1 VVVACFDRDDGIAA
15 GPRMSVTRFPL
26 AREVLYLLNHEPC
39 CVVAVEGSRSAE
51 RLKRVKHRLVT
62 TLLVVTAVVVAT
74 LTSVT
79 TTDRPA
85 QAAAGGSWDI
95 DTWGG
100 PPREGDN
107 AVVKWNWELLQTITA
122 NASITGP
129 TVTARALGVVHT
141 AMYDAW
147 AAYDPVALD
156 SRLLLEPVGSTPRRA
171 GEATTANKERAIS
184 YAAYKTLQWL
194 FPDTRYHREA
204 SYATLMDQYRD
215 DSSTAAAVGNAAAQA
230 VIDYRKDDGA
240 NQLGDRNGGAPYSD
254 YTGYGPANSWNQ
266 INVQRRWQP
275 LCVLTSPA
283 GVNAWKTDNS
293 LPLIPSSCPEPPPPS
308 GSLYVQQKELNPQ
321 WKNVLP
327 FGPLKQ
333 SNHYP
338 ELFQLP
344 GPPNNSTDVAT
355 ALSDTSNL
363 SDAAKVKAEY
373 WADGPGSVFPP
384 GHMFLFAQA
393 LSRMRQNTLDQD
405 VKLFFILG
413 NAMLDASVSA
423 WAAKY
428 QYDFW
433 RPTSAIRELYKDKL
447 VVSWLGP
454 GKGYGKVLGKNWLP
468 YQLLNVVTPAFP
480 EYVSGHSTF
489 SAAGRTVLTMFYG
502 NNDAFGAKVT
512 IPARTSAIEPGV
524 TPAKDM
530 VLSWKTLTEA
540 ADEAGMSR
548 RYGGIHFY
556 SGDQQGR
563 ALGRLIGYNDTNWA
577 QDYYFKGSV
586 PPPPPA

>member
-1 VVVACFDRDDGIAA
+1 
-15 GPRMSVTRFPL
+15 M
-26 AREVLYLLNHEPC
+26 
-39 CVVAVEGSRSAE
+39 
-51 RLKRVKHRLVT
+51 KHRLVT
-62 TLLVVTAVVVAT
+62 ALLVATAVVVAT
-74 LTSVT
+74 LTSAT

-95 DTWGG
+95 DTWG
-100 PPREGDN
+100 PPRASDN
-107 AVVKWNWELLQTITA
+107 VVLKWNHELLQTIRENPT
-122 NASITGP
+122 ITGP
-129 TVTARALGVVHT
+129 TISARALGVVHT

-147 AAYDPVALD
+147 AAYDQVALD
-156 SRLLLEPVGSTPRRA
+156 SRLRLKDDPTLRRA
-171 GEATTANKERAIS
+171 AEATPENKEKAIS
-184 YAAYKTLQWL
+184 YAAHKTLTWL
-194 FPDTRYHREA
+194 FPNNRYGRQSA
-204 SYATLMDQYRD
+204 YDALLNQYRD
-215 DSSTAAAVGNAAAQA
+215 DGSTAAVVGDTAAQA

-240 NQLGDRNGGAPYSD
+240 NQFGDELGTPEAVAGTPYAD
-254 YTGYGPANSWNQ
+254 YTGYGPVNTWDK
-266 INVQRRWQP
+266 INVERRWQP
-275 LCVLTSPA
+275 LCVLTAA
-283 GVNAWKTDNS
+283 GVQAWKADNS
-293 LPLIPSSCPEPPPPS
+293 LPLISPPACTSPN
-308 GSLYVQQKELNPQ
+308 YTIQKPLHPQ

-327 FGPLKQ
+327 FGPLKK

-344 GPPNNSTDVAT
+344 GPPSDSTDVAT
-355 ALSDTSNL
+355 ELSDTSNL
-363 SDAAKVKAEY
+363 SDAQKVKAEY

-393 LSRMRQNTLDQD
+393 LSRMRENSLDED

-447 VVSWLGP
+447 VVSWRGP
-454 GKGYGKVLGKNWLP
+454 GKGYARVLGKDWMP
-468 YQLLNVVTPAFP
+468 YQLLNVVTPNFP

-512 IPARTSAIEPGV
+512 IPAGSSAIEPGV
-524 TPAKDM
+524 TPAKSM
-530 VLSWKTLTEA
+530 VLSWKTLTAA

-577 QDYYFKGSV
+577 RDYYFKGSV
-586 PPPPPA
+586 PPPQPE

>member
-1 VVVACFDRDDGIAA
+1 
-15 GPRMSVTRFPL
+15 
-26 AREVLYLLNHEPC
+26 
-39 CVVAVEGSRSAE
+39 VAVEGSRIAE

-85 QAAAGGSWDI
+85 QAAAGASWPI
-95 DTWGG
+95 DTYGL
-100 PPREGDN
+100 PRSTDN
-107 AVVKWNWELLQTITA
+107 VVLKWNEQFLETIRK
-122 NASITGP
+122 NAPTTGP

-147 AAYDPVALD
+147 AAYDPVAIGT
-156 SRLLLEPVGSTPRRA
+156 RLGGSLRRPA
-171 GEATTANKERAIS
+171 AEVTLKNKSEAIS
-184 YAAYKTLQWL
+184 YAAYKTLLFL
-194 FPDTRYHREA
+194 FPDGQYHRKSAYDAQMAALGYAIDGSNA
-204 SYATLMDQYRD
+204 SP
-215 DSSTAAAVGNAAAQA
+215 AAMVGNAAAQA
-230 VIDYRKDDGA
+230 VIDYRQSDGS
-240 NQLGDRNGGAPYSD
+240 NQVNGYTD
-254 YTGYGPANSWNQ
+254 TTGYTAKNTWDK
-266 INVQRRWQP
+266 ITIQRYWQP
-275 LCVLTSPA
+275 LCVLTPA
-283 GVNAWKTDNS
+283 GVEAWKADNS
-293 LPLIPSSCPEPPPPS
+293 LPLLSPPECVSPN
-308 GSLYVQQKELNPQ
+308 YAIQKPLHPQ
-321 WKNVLP
+321 WQNVLP
-327 FGPLKQ
+327 FGPLKK

-338 ELFQLP
+338 ELFQLT
-344 GPPNNSTDVAT
+344 GPPDDSTDVAT

-363 SDAAKVKAEY
+363 SDAQKVKAEY

-393 LSRMRQNTLDQD
+393 LSRMRQNSLDQD

-447 VVSWLGP
+447 VVSWRGP
-454 GKGYGKVLGKNWLP
+454 GKGYAKVPGKDWMP
-468 YQLLNVVTPAFP
+468 YQLLNVVTPGFP

-489 SAAGRTVLTMFYG
+489 SAAGRTALVMFYG

-512 IPARTSAIEPGV
+512 IPAGSSAIEPGV
-524 TPAKDM
+524 TPAKDI
-530 VLSWKTLTEA
+530 VLSWKTLTA
-540 ADEAGMSR
+540 SADEAGMSR

-563 ALGRLIGYNDTNWA
+563 ALGKLIGYNDTNWA
-577 QDYYFKGSV
+577 RDYYFKGLV
-586 PPPPPA
+586 PPPQPE

>member
-1 VVVACFDRDDGIAA
+1 
-15 GPRMSVTRFPL
+15 M
-26 AREVLYLLNHEPC
+26 
-39 CVVAVEGSRSAE
+39 AVEGPRIAE
-51 RLKRVKHRLVT
+51 RLKRMKHRLVT

-100 PPREGDN
+100 PPRAGDN
-107 AVVKWNWELLQTITA
+107 AVLKWNWELLQTITA
-122 NASITGP
+122 NPSRTGP

-141 AMYDAW
+141 AIYDAW
-147 AAYDPVALD
+147 AAYDADAIPTRPDGPQRRPVEE
-156 SRLLLEPVGSTPRRA
+156 R
-171 GEATTANKERAIS
+171 TAPNADLNRERAIS

-194 FPDTRYHREA
+194 FPNSTHGRQFAYDA
-204 SYATLMDQYRD
+204 LMDKYRD
-215 DSSTAAAVGNAAAQA
+215 DSSTAAVVGNTAAQA
-230 VIDYRKDDGA
+230 VINYRQNDGA
-240 NQLGDRNGGAPYSD
+240 NQANGYVNPSCVPVKLSTCYEAKN
-254 YTGYGPANSWNQ
+254 TWNS
-266 INVQRRWQP
+266 VTVVPRHWQQ
-275 LCVLTSPA
+275 LCVLTPA
-283 GVNAWKTDNS
+283 GVTAWKANNS
-293 LPLIPSSCPEPPPPS
+293 LELVSPPDCPAPPPPN
-308 GSLYVQQKELNPQ
+308 GSLYVQQRPLHPHWQ
-321 WKNVLP
+321 NVLP

-344 GPPNNSTDVAT
+344 GPPNDSNDVAT

-373 WADGPGSVFPP
+373 WSDGPGSVFPP

-393 LSRMRQNTLDQD
+393 LSRMRQNSLDQD

-433 RPTSAIRELYKDKL
+433 RPTTAIRELYRDKL

-454 GKGYGKVLGKNWLP
+454 GKGYGKVFGKKWLP

-530 VLSWKTLTEA
+530 VLSWKTLTES

-577 QDYYFKGSV
+577 QNYYFKGSV
-586 PPPPPA
+586 PPPPPP

>member
-1 VVVACFDRDDGIAA
+1 
-15 GPRMSVTRFPL
+15 
-26 AREVLYLLNHEPC
+26 
-39 CVVAVEGSRSAE
+39 VAVEGPRIAE
-51 RLKRVKHRLVT
+51 RLKRMKHRLVT

-100 PPREGDN
+100 PPRAGDN
-107 AVVKWNWELLQTITA
+107 AALRWNWELLQTITA
-122 NASITGP
+122 NPSITGP
-129 TVTARALGVVHT
+129 TISARALGVVHT

-147 AAYDPVALD
+147 AAYDQVAFD
-156 SRLLLEPVGSTPRRA
+156 SRLRLKDDPTLRRA
-171 GEATTANKERAIS
+171 GEATTGNKEKAIS

-194 FPDTRYHREA
+194 FPDAKYHREA
-204 SYATLMDQYRD
+204 SYAALMSQYQD
-215 DSSTAAAVGNAAAQA
+215 DSSMAAVVGNAAAQA
-230 VIDYRKDDGA
+230 VIDYRTHDGA
-240 NQLGDRNGGAPYSD
+240 NQLGDEPLRTTPDATKSYAD
-254 YTGYGPANSWNQ
+254 YTGYGPVNTWNT

-275 LCVLTSPA
+275 LCVLTNPA
-283 GVNAWKTDNS
+283 GVNAWKADNS
-293 LPLIPSSCPEPPPPS
+293 LPLIPSSCS
-308 GSLYVQQKELNPQ
+308 GSNYAIQKPLHPQ

-344 GPPNNSTDVAT
+344 GPPDNSADVAT

-363 SDAAKVKAEY
+363 SDAQKVKAEY

-393 LSRMRQNTLDQD
+393 LSRMRQNSLDQD

-413 NAMLDASVSA
+413 NAMMDASISA

-433 RPTSAIRELYKDKL
+433 RPTSAIRELYKDSL
-447 VVSWLGP
+447 VVSWRGP
-454 GKGYGKVLGKNWLP
+454 GKGYARVLGKNWLP

-524 TPAKDM
+524 TPAKDI
-530 VLSWKTLTEA
+530 VLSWKTLTES

-577 QDYYFKGSV
+577 QNYYFKGSV
-586 PPPPPA
+586 PPPPPP

>member
-1 VVVACFDRDDGIAA
+1 
-15 GPRMSVTRFPL
+15 
-26 AREVLYLLNHEPC
+26 
-39 CVVAVEGSRSAE
+39 VAVEGPRIAE
-51 RLKRVKHRLVT
+51 RLKRVKHRLVL
-62 TLLVVTAVVVAT
+62 TLLVATAVVVAT

-95 DTWGG
+95 DTWGAS
-100 PPREGDN
+100 RSTDN
-107 AVVKWNWELLQTITA
+107 VILKWNEQLLSTIRA
-122 NASITGP
+122 YPGPTGP
-129 TVTARALGVVHT
+129 TITARALGVLHSAT
-141 AMYDAW
+141 YDAW
-147 AAYDPVALD
+147 AAYDPTAIGTRPD
-156 SRLLLEPVGSTPRRA
+156 GPPQQASGADTP
-171 GEATTANKERAIS
+171 ANRDKAIS
-184 YAAYKTLQWL
+184 YAAYRVLLDL
-194 FPDTRYHREA
+194 FPPTLFPNKGAYTTPDVLLSSQLYDPNYSTVASTTDTA
-204 SYATLMDQYRD
+204 ADP
-215 DSSTAAAVGNAAAQA
+215 AAVGNLAAKA
-230 VIDYRKDDGA
+230 VLDFRRGPIAPDARTNFGDGA
-240 NQLGDRNGGAPYSD
+240 NQLGDDPAGTPGVRYSD
-254 YTGYGPANSWNQ
+254 TTVPHYITTVQNKWNSSPLPQ
-266 INVQRRWQP
+266 PRHWQQ
-275 LCVLTSPA
+275 LCVLTLA
-283 GVNAWKTDNS
+283 GVAANQPPIRDPS
-293 LPLIPSSCPEPPPPS
+293 LPCPDATPP
-308 GSLYVQQKELNPQ
+308 LNYALQQPLGPHWE
-321 WKNVLP
+321 NVVP
-327 FGPLKQ
+327 FGPLKK

-344 GPPNNSTDVAT
+344 GPPNDNTDVAT

-363 SDAAKVKAEY
+363 SDAQKVKAEY

-393 LSRMRQNTLDQD
+393 LSRMRENTLEQD

-413 NAMLDASVSA
+413 NAMLDASISA

-433 RPTSAIRELYKDKL
+433 RPTTAIREVYKGKL
-447 VVSWLGP
+447 VVSWRGP
-454 GKGYGKVLGKNWLP
+454 GKGFGKVLGQNWMP
-468 YQLLNVVTPAFP
+468 YQQLNVVTPPFP

-489 SAAGRTVLTMFYG
+489 SAAGRTVLTMMYG

-512 IPARTSAIEPGV
+512 IPARSSAIEPGV

-577 QDYYFKGSV
+577 RDYYFKGSV
-586 PPPPPA
+586 PPPPPL

>member
-1 VVVACFDRDDGIAA
+1 
-15 GPRMSVTRFPL
+15 L
-26 AREVLYLLNHEPC
+26 VL
-39 CVVAVEGSRSAE
+39 
-51 RLKRVKHRLVT
+51 

-74 LTSVT
+74 LASVT

-100 PPREGDN
+100 PPRTDDN
-107 AVVKWNWELLQTITA
+107 AVLKWNWELLQTIRA
-122 NASITGP
+122 NAPITGP
-129 TVTARALGVVHT
+129 TISARALGVVHT

-147 AAYDPVALD
+147 AAYDQVALD
-156 SRLLLEPVGSTPRRA
+156 SRLRLKDDPTLRRA
-171 GEATTANKERAIS
+171 AEATTPNKEKAIS
-184 YAAYKTLQWL
+184 YAAYKTLLFL
-194 FPDTRYHREA
+194 FPDSKYHRKF
-204 SYATLMDQYRD
+204 SYDALMNQYRD
-215 DSSTAAAVGNAAAQA
+215 DSSMAAVVGNTAAQA
-230 VIDYRKDDGA
+230 VIDYRTHDGA
-240 NQLGDRNGGAPYSD
+240 NQLGDEPARTTPDPNKSYAD
-254 YTGYGPANSWNQ
+254 YTGYGPVNTWDKV
-266 INVQRRWQP
+266 NVERRWQP
-275 LCVLTSPA
+275 LCVLTAA
-283 GVNAWKTDNS
+283 GVQAWKADNS
-293 LPLIPSSCPEPPPPS
+293 LPLLTPSSCPEPPPPS
-308 GSLYVQQKELNPQ
+308 GSLYVQQKALHPQ

-344 GPPNNSTDVAT
+344 GPPSDSTDVAT

-393 LSRMRQNTLDQD
+393 LSRMRENSLDED

-413 NAMLDASVSA
+413 NAMMDASISA

-447 VVSWLGP
+447 VVSWRGP
-454 GKGYGKVLGKNWLP
+454 GKGYARVPGKDWMP

-489 SAAGRTVLTMFYG
+489 SAAGRTALTMFYG

-512 IPARTSAIEPGV
+512 IQAGSSAIEPGI
-524 TPAKDM
+524 TPAKSM

-577 QDYYFKGSV
+577 RDYYFKGLV
-586 PPPPPA
+586 PPAPQP

>member
-1 VVVACFDRDDGIAA
+1 
-15 GPRMSVTRFPL
+15 
-26 AREVLYLLNHEPC
+26 
-39 CVVAVEGSRSAE
+39 VAVEGPRIAE
-51 RLKRVKHRLVT
+51 RLKRMKHRLVT

-100 PPREGDN
+100 PPRQSDN
-107 AVVKWNWELLQTITA
+107 AVLKWNWELLQTITA
-122 NASITGP
+122 NAPTTGP
-129 TVTARALGVVHT
+129 TISARALGVVHT

-147 AAYDPVALD
+147 AVYDQVAFD
-156 SRLLLEPVGSTPRRA
+156 SRLRLKDDPTLRRA
-171 GEATTANKERAIS
+171 GEATTGNKEKAIS

-194 FPDTRYHREA
+194 FPDAKYHREA
-204 SYATLMDQYRD
+204 SYAALMSQYQD
-215 DSSTAAAVGNAAAQA
+215 DSSMAAVVGNAAAQA
-230 VIDYRKDDGA
+230 VIDYRTHDGA
-240 NQLGDRNGGAPYSD
+240 NQLGDEPLRTTPDATKSYAD
-254 YTGYGPANSWNQ
+254 YTGYGPVNTWNT

-275 LCVLTSPA
+275 LCVLTNPA
-283 GVNAWKTDNS
+283 GVNAWKADNS
-293 LPLIPSSCPEPPPPS
+293 LPLIPSSCS
-308 GSLYVQQKELNPQ
+308 GSNYAIQKPLHPQ

-344 GPPNNSTDVAT
+344 GPPDNSADVAT

-363 SDAAKVKAEY
+363 SDAQKVKAEY

-393 LSRMRQNTLDQD
+393 LSRMRQNSLDQD

-413 NAMLDASVSA
+413 NAMMDASISA

-433 RPTSAIRELYKDKL
+433 RPTSAIRELYKDNL
-447 VVSWLGP
+447 VVSWRGP
-454 GKGYGKVLGKNWLP
+454 GKGYARVLGKNWLP

-530 VLSWKTLTEA
+530 VLSWKTLTES

-577 QDYYFKGSV
+577 QNYYFKGSV
-586 PPPPPA
+586 PPPPPP

>member
-1 VVVACFDRDDGIAA
+1 
-15 GPRMSVTRFPL
+15 
-26 AREVLYLLNHEPC
+26 
-39 CVVAVEGSRSAE
+39 VAVEGPRIAE
-51 RLKRVKHRLVT
+51 RLKRMKHRLVT

-100 PPREGDN
+100 PPRAGDN
-107 AVVKWNWELLQTITA
+107 AALRWNWELLQTITA
-122 NASITGP
+122 NPSITGP
-129 TVTARALGVVHT
+129 TISARALGVVHT

-147 AAYDPVALD
+147 AAYDEVAFD
-156 SRLLLEPVGSTPRRA
+156 SRLRLKDDPTLRRA
-171 GEATTANKERAIS
+171 GEATTGNKEKAIS

-194 FPDTRYHREA
+194 FPDAKYHREA
-204 SYATLMDQYRD
+204 SYAALMSQYQD
-215 DSSTAAAVGNAAAQA
+215 DSSMAAVVGNAAAQA
-230 VIDYRKDDGA
+230 VIDYRTHDGA
-240 NQLGDRNGGAPYSD
+240 NQLGDEPLRTTPDATKSYAD
-254 YTGYGPANSWNQ
+254 YTGYGPVNTWNT

-275 LCVLTSPA
+275 LCVLTNPA
-283 GVNAWKTDNS
+283 GVNAWKADNS
-293 LPLIPSSCPEPPPPS
+293 LPLIPSSCS
-308 GSLYVQQKELNPQ
+308 GSNYAIQKPLHPQ

-344 GPPNNSTDVAT
+344 GPPDNSADVAT

-363 SDAAKVKAEY
+363 SDAQKVKAEY

-393 LSRMRQNTLDQD
+393 LSRMRQNSLDQD

-413 NAMLDASVSA
+413 NAMMDASISA

-433 RPTSAIRELYKDKL
+433 RPTSAIRELYKDSL
-447 VVSWLGP
+447 VVSWRGP
-454 GKGYGKVLGKNWLP
+454 GKGYARVLGKNWLP

-524 TPAKDM
+524 TPAKDI
-530 VLSWKTLTEA
+530 VLSWKTLTES

-577 QDYYFKGSV
+577 QNYYFKGSV
-586 PPPPPA
+586 PPPPPP

>member
-1 VVVACFDRDDGIAA
+1 
-15 GPRMSVTRFPL
+15 
-26 AREVLYLLNHEPC
+26 
-39 CVVAVEGSRSAE
+39 VAVEGSRSAE

-62 TLLVVTAVVVAT
+62 TLLVATAVVVAT

-100 PPREGDN
+100 PPRAGDN
-107 AVVKWNWELLQTITA
+107 AALKWNWELLQTITA
-122 NASITGP
+122 NPSITGP
-129 TVTARALGVVHT
+129 TISARALGVVHT

-147 AAYDPVALD
+147 AAYDEVALD
-156 SRLLLEPVGSTPRRA
+156 SRLRLLDSNLRRA
-171 GEATTANKERAIS
+171 AEATTENKERAIS

-194 FPDTRYHREA
+194 FPDNRYHREA

-215 DSSTAAAVGNAAAQA
+215 DNSTAAAVGNAAAQA
-230 VIDYRKDDGA
+230 VIDYRMHDGA
-240 NQLGDRNGGAPYSD
+240 NQLGDESGTPVAGTPYAD
-254 YTGYGPANSWNQ
+254 YTSYNPVNTWNK

-275 LCVLTSPA
+275 LCVLTSPT
-283 GVNAWKTDNS
+283 GVNAWKANNS
-293 LPLIPSSCPEPPPPS
+293 LPLISPPDCSSPN
-308 GSLYVQQKELNPQ
+308 YAIQKPLHPQ

-327 FGPLKQ
+327 FGPLKK

-338 ELFQLP
+338 ELFQLT
-344 GPPNNSTDVAT
+344 GPPNDSTDVAT

-363 SDAAKVKAEY
+363 SDAQKVKAEY

-393 LSRMRQNTLDQD
+393 LSRMRQNSLDQD

-433 RPTSAIRELYKDKL
+433 RPTSAIRELYKDKV
-447 VVSWLGP
+447 VVSWRGP
-454 GKGYGKVLGKNWLP
+454 GKGYARVLGKDWMP
-468 YQLLNVVTPAFP
+468 YQLLNVVTPGFP

-512 IPARTSAIEPGV
+512 IPAGSSAIEPGV
-524 TPAKDM
+524 TPAKSM
-530 VLSWKTLTEA
+530 VLSWKTLTES

-577 QDYYFKGSV
+577 RDYYFKGLV
-586 PPPPPA
+586 APPQPE

>member
-1 VVVACFDRDDGIAA
+1 
-15 GPRMSVTRFPL
+15 M
-26 AREVLYLLNHEPC
+26 
-39 CVVAVEGSRSAE
+39 
-51 RLKRVKHRLVT
+51 KHRLVT
-62 TLLVVTAVVVAT
+62 ALLVVVAVVGAT
-74 LTSVT
+74 LTSMT
-79 TTDRPA
+79 TTNRPA
-85 QAAAGGSWDI
+85 QAAGAGSWDI

-100 PPREGDN
+100 PPRANDN
-107 AVVKWNWELLQTITA
+107 VVLKWNWELLQTIVA
-122 NASITGP
+122 NPSITGP
-129 TVTARALGVVHT
+129 TISARALGVVQT

-147 AAYDPVALD
+147 AAYDSVAIGTRLGDSLQRPVEERTD
-156 SRLLLEPVGSTPRRA
+156 QNR
-171 GEATTANKERAIS
+171 NKAIS
-184 YAAYKTLQWL
+184 YAAHKTLTWL
-194 FPDTRYHREA
+194 FPNNRYGRQSA
-204 SYATLMDQYRD
+204 YDALLNQYRD
-215 DSSTAAAVGNAAAQA
+215 DSSTAAVVGNTAAQA

-240 NQLGDRNGGAPYSD
+240 NQFGDKPGTPEAVAGTPYAD
-254 YTGYGPANSWNQ
+254 YTGYSPVNSPGQVNFPG
-266 INVQRRWQP
+266 RWQP
-275 LCVLTSPA
+275 LCVLTAA
-283 GVNAWKTDNS
+283 GVTAWRADNS
-293 LPLIPSSCPEPPPPS
+293 LPLLPSSCPEPPPPP
-308 GSLYVQQKELNPQ
+308 GSLYVQQKALHPQ
-321 WKNVLP
+321 WKNILP

-344 GPPNNSTDVAT
+344 GPPNNSTDVAQE
-355 ALSDTSNL
+355 LSDTSNL
-363 SDAAKVKAEY
+363 TDAEKVKAEY

-393 LSRMRQNTLDQD
+393 LSRMRQNSLDQD

-413 NAMLDASVSA
+413 NAMMDASISA

-428 QYDFW
+428 DYDFW
-433 RPTSAIRELYKDKL
+433 RPTTAIREHYKDQL

-454 GKGYGKVLGKNWLP
+454 GKGYGRVLGKNWLP
-468 YQLLNVVTPAFP
+468 YQLLNVVTPNFP

-524 TPAKDM
+524 TPAKNV
-530 VLSWKTLTEA
+530 VLYWKTLTAA

-577 QDYYFKGSV
+577 RDYYFKGSV
-586 PPPPPA
+586 PPPPPP

>member
-1 VVVACFDRDDGIAA
+1 
-15 GPRMSVTRFPL
+15 
-26 AREVLYLLNHEPC
+26 
-39 CVVAVEGSRSAE
+39 VAVSGLRSAE
-51 RLKRVKHRLVT
+51 RLKLVKHRLAT
-62 TLLVVTAVVVAT
+62 TLLVVTALVVAT
-74 LTSVT
+74 LASVT
-79 TTDRPA
+79 TTHRPA
-85 QAAAGGSWDI
+85 RAAAGSWDI

-100 PPREGDN
+100 PPRSADN
-107 AVVKWNWELLQTITA
+107 VALKWNWELLQTITA
-122 NASITGP
+122 NAPTTGP
-129 TVTARALGVVHT
+129 TISARALGIVHT

-147 AAYDPVALD
+147 AAYDHKALD
-156 SRLLLEPVGSTPRRA
+156 SRLRLQPVGSTPRRA
-171 GEATTANKERAIS
+171 SEAAPGDVEKAIS
-184 YAAYKTLQWL
+184 YAAYDALL
-194 FPDTRYHREA
+194 FVFPDAKYHRKAAYDARMISLHGQNFA
-204 SYATLMDQYRD
+204 SDTTLPAMVGRD
-215 DSSTAAAVGNAAAQA
+215 AAQA
-230 VIDYRKDDGA
+230 VIEYRSHDGA
-240 NQLGDRNGGAPYSD
+240 NQLGDEPDGTTPDPAKSYAD
-254 YTGYGPANSWNQ
+254 YTGYQAVNNWNRLDF
-266 INVQRRWQP
+266 QRRWQP

-283 GVNAWKTDNS
+283 GVNAWKLDNS
-293 LPLIPSSCPEPPPPS
+293 LPLISPPACVSPN
-308 GSLYVQQKELNPQ
+308 YQIQKPLHPQ
-321 WKNVLP
+321 WENVQP
-327 FGPLKQ
+327 FGPLKK

-338 ELFQLP
+338 ELFQLQ
-344 GPPNNSTDVAT
+344 GPPNGTSDVTT

-363 SDAAKVKAEY
+363 SDAQKVKAEY

-393 LSRMRQNTLDQD
+393 LSRLRQNTLEQD

-413 NAMLDASVSA
+413 NAMLDASISA

-447 VVSWLGP
+447 VVSWRGP
-454 GKGYGKVLGKNWLP
+454 GKGYGKVLGKDWMP
-468 YQLLNVVTPAFP
+468 YQQLNVVTPAFP

-512 IPARTSAIEPGV
+512 IPAGSSAIEPGV
-524 TPAKDM
+524 TPAKSM

-577 QDYYFKGSV
+577 QDNYFKGLV
-586 PPPPPA
+586 PPPQPE

>member
-1 VVVACFDRDDGIAA
+1 
-15 GPRMSVTRFPL
+15 M
-26 AREVLYLLNHEPC
+26 
-39 CVVAVEGSRSAE
+39 AVEGSRIAE

-62 TLLVVTAVVVAT
+62 TLLVATAVIVAT

-100 PPREGDN
+100 PPRTNDN
-107 AVVKWNWELLQTITA
+107 VALKWNWELLQTITA
-122 NASITGP
+122 NAPTTGP
-129 TVTARALGVVHT
+129 TISARALGVVHT

-147 AAYDPVALD
+147 AAYDEVALD
-156 SRLLLEPVGSTPRRA
+156 SRLRLKDDPTLRRA
-171 GEATTANKERAIS
+171 AEATTPNKEKAIS
-184 YAAYKTLQWL
+184 YAAYQTLL
-194 FPDTRYHREA
+194 FVFPDGRYHRKAAYDARMKSLYGDNFA
-204 SYATLMDQYRD
+204 SDTTTPAM
-215 DSSTAAAVGNAAAQA
+215 VGREAAQA
-230 VIDYRKDDGA
+230 VIDYRTHDGS
-240 NQLGDRNGGAPYSD
+240 NQLGDEPGTPEAVAGTPYAD
-254 YTGYGPANSWNQ
+254 YTGYGPVNTWDK

-275 LCVLTSPA
+275 LCVLTNPD
-283 GVNAWKTDNS
+283 GVKAWKADNS
-293 LPLIPSSCPEPPPPS
+293 LPLLSPPACTSPN
-308 GSLYVQQKELNPQ
+308 YAIQKPLHPQ
-321 WKNVLP
+321 WKNVAP
-327 FGPLKQ
+327 FGPLR
-333 SNHYP
+333 SDNHYP
-338 ELFQLP
+338 DQFQLT
-344 GPPNNSTDVAT
+344 GPPNDSTDVAT

-363 SDAAKVKAEY
+363 SDAQKVKAEY

-384 GHMFLFAQA
+384 GHMFLFGQA
-393 LSRMRQNTLDQD
+393 LSRMRQNSLDQD

-447 VVSWLGP
+447 VVSWRGP
-454 GKGYGKVLGKNWLP
+454 GKGYARVPGKDWMP

-489 SAAGRTVLTMFYG
+489 SAAGRTALTMFYG

-512 IPARTSAIEPGV
+512 IQAGSSAIEPGI
-524 TPAKDM
+524 TPAKSM

-577 QDYYFKGSV
+577 RDYYFKGLV
-586 PPPPPA
+586 PPAPQP